1 MQSDAGI
8 DAACSLS
15 QSERKIMST
24 IKHSGPM
31 ARSEITRETEL
42 AQQTVHRI
50 VDSLE
55 QRGYLKFGEAVIAGR
70 GKPSPTV
77 SIHPDN
83 FASIGLSISTDHVR
97 LCLLDLS
104 GNPLAQETELLA
116 ASNPEQAVNLVRQKM
131 DAWHKQ
137 GIGNRS
143 IVGIG
148 ISMQGFRTGPNDQ
161 FQPPE
166 LLSTWQSLP
175 LEAYFGSALDLPA
188 FAENNSTASAVA
200 EYYLGA
206 GSDCDTL
213 AYLSFNHGF
222 GAGIYSGNRPFLGGN
237 GNAGEIG
244 ALFLSDELNRRPA
257 LSELLRALNA
267 KGHAL
272 NGVMDLTSRF
282 DAEWPAVADWLEAVK
297 PQLQL
302 ALRALQATVDPQAIF
317 FGGEAPDDLR
327 HMLMETSVGAFRD
340 KRLPRPALIV
350 SALQGDP
357 AHLGAGLLPLREL
370 VF

>member
-1 MQSDAGI
+1 MQSERGVDAPCLLT
-8 DAACSLS
+8 A
-15 QSERKIMST
+15 SERKIMAT
-24 IKHSGPM
+24 IKQSGPI
-31 ARSEITRETEL
+31 ARSEITHETEL

-55 QRGYLKFGEAVIAGR
+55 QRGYLQFGDAVITGR

-77 SIHPDN
+77 ALHTDN

-116 ASNPEQAVNLVRQKM
+116 ASRPEQVVKLVRDKIGCWR
-131 DAWHKQ
+131 DQ

-148 ISMQGFRTGPNDQ
+148 ISMQGFRTGPDDL
-161 FQPPE
+161 FQPPD
-166 LLSTWQSLP
+166 LLSAWQALP
-175 LEAYFGSALDLPA
+175 LESYLSKELEIPA
-188 FAENNSTASAVA
+188 FAENNATASAVA
-200 EYYLGA
+200 EYFLGA
-206 GSDCDTL
+206 GKNCNTL
-213 AYLSFNHGF
+213 TYLSFNHGF
-222 GAGIYSGNRPFLGGN
+222 GAGIYSNNRPFLGGH

-244 ALFLSDELNRRPA
+244 ALYLSNELDRRPA
-257 LSELLRALNA
+257 LSELIRTLNA
-267 KGHAL
+267 KGQNL
-272 NGVMDLTSRF
+272 SCVMDLTSRF
-282 DAEWPAVADWLEAVK
+282 DAKWPGVAEWLEEVK

-302 ALRALQATVDPQAIF
+302 ALRALQATVDPEAIF

-327 HMLMETSVGAFRD
+327 HLLMEAAQGAFRD
-340 KRLPRPALIV
+340 QRLPRPALIV
-350 SALQGDP
+350 SALPGDP

-370 VF
+370 IF

>member
-1 MQSDAGI
+1 MQSDSGV
-8 DAACSLS
+8 DSPCSLS
-15 QSERKIMST
+15 QSERSIMST
-24 IKHSGPM
+24 VKQSGPM

-42 AQQTVHRI
+42 AQQSVHRI

-55 QRGYLKFGEAVIAGR
+55 QRGFLKFGEAVIAGR

-104 GNPLAQETELLA
+104 GNPLAQNTELLA
-116 ASNPEQAVNLVRQKM
+116 ASSPDQVMKLVHQKM
-131 DAWHKQ
+131 AEWEEQ
-137 GIGNRS
+137 GISKRT

-148 ISMQGFRTGPNDQ
+148 ISMQGFRTGPNDI

-166 LLSTWQSLP
+166 LLSAWQELP
-175 LEAYFGSALDLPA
+175 LETLLSEELNLPA
-188 FAENNSTASAVA
+188 FAENNATASAVA

-206 GSDCDTL
+206 GSGCDTL
-213 AYLSFNHGF
+213 VYLSFNHGF
-222 GAGIYSGNRPFLGGN
+222 GAGIYSGNRPFLGGH

-244 ALFLSDELNRRPA
+244 AIYQTDELNKRPA
-257 LSELLRALNA
+257 LSELLRTLNA
-267 KGHAL
+267 NGHSL

-282 DAEWPAVADWLEAVK
+282 DAKWPGVIDWLEEVK

-302 ALRALQATVDPQAIF
+302 ALRALQAIADPQAIY

-327 HMLMETSVGAFRD
+327 HLLMEAAEGAFRD
-340 KRLPRPALIV
+340 KRLPRPAMIV
-350 SALQGDP
+350 SALPGDP

-370 VF
+370 IY